1 MAIIIARSLM
11 SIISQKG
18 SLYTTGV
25 VIILPLLGEKNSAFM
40 LYLHREA
47 LERSGLGSNSR

>member
-25 VIILPLLGEKNSAFM
+25 VIILPLLGEKNQTVLLCFTYM
-40 LYLHREA
+40 EKH
-47 LERSGLGSNSR
+47 